1 MNKIIL
7 TILLITCS
15 SFVAAGS
22 DHIEAKRLLDSGEI
36 LPLEKIL
43 KKVRLIHQGKV
54 LEVELE
60 KEHAKA
66 IYEIELLT
74 NDGTVLELKI
84 DATTG
89 KLLSTKEEH

>member
-1 MNKIIL
+1 MNKFIL

-15 SFVAAGS
+15 NFVAAGD
-22 DHIEAKRLLDSGEI
+22 DHIEAKQLLDSGEI
-36 LPLEKIL
+36 LPLENIL
-43 KKVRLIHQGKV
+43 KKVRLVHKGKI

-60 KEHAKA
+60 TEHAKA

-74 NDGTVLELKI
+74 NDGNVLELKI

-89 KLLSTKEEH
+89 KLLSTEKEH